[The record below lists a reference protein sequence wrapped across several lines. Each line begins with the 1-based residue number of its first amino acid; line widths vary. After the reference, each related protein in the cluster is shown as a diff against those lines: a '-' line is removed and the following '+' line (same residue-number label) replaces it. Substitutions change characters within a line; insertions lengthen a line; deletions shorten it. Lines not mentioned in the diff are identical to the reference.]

1 MRGGEVTREPG
12 GVRIL
17 GSPSLQRLQV
27 GPGGC
32 DVRGEPLALGYSSLR
47 RGSERGSE
55 LGSLLVGS
63 LERRGGRGSLR
74 PGERGFL
81 LGLARLPQL
90 LLGSIQSLVGDPE
103 FLAEFLDFDPE
114 GLLRSRPLRANLV
127 KLLAETLALLQYG
140 HDPSL
145 ARVQLAPGRGER
157 RRERA
162 ALRPRLRGLPLAR

>member
-1 MRGGEVTREPG
+1 MDDAEVVLDQRPVFTLWRLVTECPVDAKGQQKEARTLWIFQAEGGEVTREPG

-63 LERRGGRGSLR
+63 LERRGGRGSLAVCCPMHR
-74 PGERGFL
+74 
-81 LGLARLPQL
+81 
-90 LLGSIQSLVGDPE
+90 
-103 FLAEFLDFDPE
+103 
-114 GLLRSRPLRANLV
+114 
-127 KLLAETLALLQYG
+127 
-140 HDPSL
+140 
-145 ARVQLAPGRGER
+145 
-157 RRERA
+157 
-162 ALRPRLRGLPLAR
+162 